1 MSTTPI
7 LPSLSHSPRGLS
19 LDWAQTR
26 AAFRGFLS
34 VEPEQRCYHLGRLF
48 EQLAPWIERGV
59 QTTAL
64 RHFLVFPNE
73 TALARVFAKVTRRE
87 SLQRTYSSF
96 LAWTESRVL
105 SDLID
110 SSKPLA
116 VSPGGSGEPSAPLRL
131 AINQLP
137 LEQRTPLFLYM
148 VERFSAVEVAQQT
161 GLTLAEAKNLLLR
174 TWASFETE
182 ALAAGL
188 PDGWQNPEE
197 LKNEHPALHLSSKAG
212 VHK

>member
-1 MSTTPI
+1 M
-7 LPSLSHSPRGLS
+7 
-19 LDWAQTR
+19 DWAQTR
-26 AAFRGFLS
+26 AAFREFLS
-34 VEPEQRCYHLGRLF
+34 VEPEQRCFHLGRLF

-59 QTTAL
+59 QTTSL

-105 SDLID
+105 RDLTD
-110 SSKPLA
+110 ASKPLA
-116 VSPGGSGEPSAPLRL
+116 ISSGGSGEPSASLRV
-131 AINQLP
+131 AFNQLP

-161 GLTLAEAKNLLLR
+161 GLTLAEAKDLLLD
-174 TWASFETE
+174 TWDSFETE
-182 ALAAGL
+182 ALASGL
-188 PDGWQNPEE
+188 PEGWQNPEE
-197 LKNEHPALHLSSKAG
+197 LKNEHPALHSSAKAG
-212 VHK
+212 VRK